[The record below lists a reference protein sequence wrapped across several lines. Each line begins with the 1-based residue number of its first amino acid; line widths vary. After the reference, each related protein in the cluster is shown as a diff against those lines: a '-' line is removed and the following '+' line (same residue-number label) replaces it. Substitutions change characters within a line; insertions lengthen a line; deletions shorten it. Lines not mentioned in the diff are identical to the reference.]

1 MSKKQEAFEFNQYL
15 SMIDLGVL
23 EPVLFEK
30 YIKSGF
36 KDERVL
42 EEMLF
47 RRGADIKGNG
57 YEMIMQLHVPRTDDK
72 IRIYCQRFVFTER
85 TDKWWIDNG
94 MMTEDVVR
102 NHPSQIVRVGM
113 RLSMNEPRN
122 TEEQIKAKM
131 TKEQIKAIKG
141 SK

>member
-23 EPVLFEK
+23 QSELFDK
-30 YIKSGF
+30 YKETGF
-36 KDERVL
+36 TDEAIL

-47 RRGADIKGNG
+47 KCGADIQKNG
-57 YEMIMQLHVPRTDDK
+57 YEMHMQHHAVRTDEK
-72 IRIYCQRFVFTER
+72 LRVFCQRFVFTER

-94 MMTEDVVR
+94 MMTVDIVR

-113 RLSMNEPRN
+113 RLAQNEARN

-131 TKEQIKAIKG
+131 TKLELKG
-141 SK
+141 AKL